1 MAAARRFCWLGRLA
15 LGLPLLAACSQ
26 GAEITTGSTVR
37 SASPSSAF
45 VLPPPGGPA
54 IVSVVERRYANAT
67 EQEISLATNAT
78 TVGQNWF
85 QVRLFGPV
93 DPRLAGQTA
102 LSTRPISFGHMN
114 AEARAALPNVGM
126 ARSPYYVQNRY
137 GPFGYSLGRSG
148 ADLCLYGWQNIR
160 SRPALIGNNGAIDI
174 RVRLCQAGGSEQELL
189 SVMYGYTVSAY
200 FGDSNWN
207 PYGRPP
213 SPSPTLGQAGAEIY
227 PLGLPRA
234 EGLSTE
240 PPPPPQVPTRRS
252 VVRQPVAAPVQ
263 PTPRGPLVPPPPEA
277 TSEQPVVP
285 PPSGSD

>member
-1 MAAARRFCWLGRLA
+1 MSAARSFFGLGWLA

-26 GAEITTGSTVR
+26 GAEIDTGSTVR
-37 SASPSSAF
+37 STSPSSAF

-78 TVGQNWF
+78 TAGQNWF
-85 QVRLFGPV
+85 RVRMFGPV
-93 DPRLAGQTA
+93 DPRRAGQTA
-102 LSTRPISFGHMN
+102 LSTKPISLGHMN
-114 AEARAALPNVGM
+114 SEARAALPAASM
-126 ARSPYYVQNRY
+126 ARSPYYVPNRY

-148 ADLCLYGWQNIR
+148 RDLCLYGWQNIR

-174 RVRLCQAGGSEQELL
+174 RVRLCKAEGSEQELL

-200 FGDSNWN
+200 FGDGNWN
-207 PYGRPP
+207 PYGHPP

-234 EGLSTE
+234 EGTWTE
-240 PPPPPQVPTRRS
+240 PPPPPQAPRRAAI
-252 VVRQPVAAPVQ
+252 RQPAAVPLQ
-263 PTPRGPLVPPPPEA
+263 PTPRGPMVPPPPEA
-277 TSEQPVVP
+277 TEETPVVP
-285 PPSGSD
+285 PPSGPS